1 METTLEELVKYVR
14 ERAEKESEEIR
25 SRADAEFEKTKTA
38 AALETGKGLSEQ
50 EKMLENDLDKRIEE
64 FKRQE
69 KAKSSRRTT
78 DYAAALSEKVFV
90 LAEEKLSGLDR
101 DKFAEYFR
109 GSVSGLSL
117 KGKYDVILG
126 EKSKGKLDESDVKAC
141 CADGLELR
149 LSDRYVK
156 DSGGFVIVSGK
167 VEYSFLFSDLL
178 GELKKTEQPLLISK
192 IAAQEV

>member
-1 METTLEELVKYVR
+1 METTLEELVKYVG
-14 ERAEKESEEIR
+14 ERAEREAEEIR
-25 SRADAEFEKTKTA
+25 SRADAEFEKTKSTA
-38 AALETGKGLSEQ
+38 VLESEKRLSEQ
-50 EKMLENDLDKRIEE
+50 EKLLEDDLDKRIAE

-69 KAKSSRRTT
+69 SAKASRRAT

-90 LAEEKLSGLDR
+90 LAEERLSGLDR
-101 DKFAEYFR
+101 EKFAEYFR
-109 GSVSGLSL
+109 VSVSGLSL
-117 KGKYDVILG
+117 KGEYDVVLG
-126 EKSKGKLDESDVKAC
+126 ENSKGKLDPSDVKAC

-149 LSDRYVK
+149 LADRYVK